1 VSSPFAADIVIPV
14 FNEGVNIRKV
24 VDSLKTSSF
33 PLRVLI
39 CYDFDEDDTLAA
51 LKDYDPRPLQ
61 LMLVRNRKRGAHGA
75 VLSGFAASDAPCVVT
90 FPGDDLHNGARIDL
104 LVRKFREG
112 NDIVAASRFMPGGT
126 MQGCPL
132 FKAILVRSSA
142 WFMYHVARVPTRD
155 SSNGLRLFSRRVLD
169 QIPIESELGFAYSI
183 ELLTKV
189 HRLRWPIA
197 EVPFLWHERETGQS
211 QFRTLGWLPAYFHWL
226 RYALGTTFLRR
237 GPDTVRAGVG
247 RDLNQSAHGH

>member
-1 VSSPFAADIVIPV
+1 MSSPFAADIVIPV
-14 FNEGVNIRKV
+14 FNEGLNIRKV
-24 VDSLKTSSF
+24 LDSLKASAF

-61 LMLVRNRKRGAHGA
+61 LMLVRNQRRGAHAA

-90 FPGDDLHNGARIDL
+90 FPGDDDYNGIRIDL
-104 LVRKFREG
+104 LVRKFQEG
-112 NDIVAASRFMPGGT
+112 NDIVAASRFMRGGT

-169 QIPIESELGFAYSI
+169 QIPVESELGFAYSI
-183 ELLTKV
+183 ELLAKA

-197 EVPFLWHERETGQS
+197 EVPFLWHERKAGQS
-211 QFRTLGWLPAYFHWL
+211 RFRTLGWLPAYLPWL
-226 RYALGTTFLRR
+226 FYALGTTFLRR
-237 GPDTVRAGVG
+237 GPDTVRVG
-247 RDLNQSAHGH
+247 GHRSLNQSAHGH

>member
-1 VSSPFAADIVIPV
+1 VTSSVAADIVIPV
-14 FNEGVNIRKV
+14 FNEGLNIRKV
-24 VDSLKTSSF
+24 IDSLKVSAF

-39 CYDFDEDDTLAA
+39 CYDFEEDDTLAA
-51 LKDYDPRPLQ
+51 LKDYDPHPLQ
-61 LMLVRNRKRGAHGA
+61 LMLVRNRTRGAHAA

-90 FPGDDLHNGARIDL
+90 FPGDDDYNGGRIDL
-104 LVRKFREG
+104 LVQEFGNG

-132 FKAILVRSSA
+132 LKAILCRSSA

-169 QIPIESELGFAYSI
+169 QIPIESDLGFAYSI

-197 EVPFLWHERETGQS
+197 EVPFLWHERKGGQS
-211 QFRTLGWLPAYFHWL
+211 RFRTLGWLPQYLRWL
-226 RYALGTTFLRR
+226 FYALGTTFLRR
-237 GPDTVRAGVG
+237 GPQTVPVRGHLG
-247 RDLNQSAHGH
+247 LNQSAHEH